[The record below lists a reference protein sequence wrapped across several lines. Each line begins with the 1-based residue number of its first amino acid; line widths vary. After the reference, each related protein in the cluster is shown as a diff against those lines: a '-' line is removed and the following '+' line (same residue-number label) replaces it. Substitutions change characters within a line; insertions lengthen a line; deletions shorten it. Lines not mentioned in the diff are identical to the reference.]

1 MGLGEVLLLSVG
13 LAMDAFAVSVCKGLS
28 LKKVT
33 IKEASICGIWFG
45 LFQAIMPLLG
55 YLLGSGFAS
64 FIDRF
69 AAWIAFFILAFLG
82 INMLRE
88 AFSDEDEDEEA
99 TPDLG
104 FKVMF
109 GAAIATSIDAMA
121 VGVTFVAVPVTV
133 FTASIFLNTLFA
145 VACIG
150 IITYAISCAG
160 VFIGGY
166 FGSAYKSGAVAA
178 GGSILIFIGLKALMD
193 KYEIIG
199 GSNPD
204 TVFWLLLPFAG
215 TVFGALLVFFRI
227 ETPDKLK
234 KCMIAL
240 SAGIM
245 LSASIWCLMTPA
257 FSLPAL
263 GNIKPIYTVF
273 IGFWVG
279 VLFQFGLDNLVPHTH
294 GFSGETEGLKSE
306 ADKTVKMMLS
316 MIIHHIPEGIAIGA
330 VYAGFLNGNGIISR
344 YSMIA
349 VTVGMLIQNFPEA
362 AFLSVP
368 VKNEGRGKGTSFF
381 YGMMSGGVEPIIGI
395 LTVIIAG
402 LLPSILPYVMSL
414 SAGAM
419 IYTII
424 ESMIPEMSEGKVS
437 DRVVISFAAGFSLMM
452 LLAYALP
459 MI

>member
-1 MGLGEVLLLSVG
+1 MGLAEVLLLSVG

-55 YLLGSGFAS
+55 YLLGSGFS
-64 FIDRF
+64 SIIDRF
-69 AAWIAFFILAFLG
+69 AAWIAFLILTVLG

-88 AFSDEDEDEEA
+88 AFGSDDDDEDE

-104 FKVMF
+104 IKAMF

-121 VGVTFVAVPVTV
+121 VGVTFVAVPVKALP
-133 FTASIFLNTLFA
+133 ASSLMNTLFA
-145 VACIG
+145 VTCIG
-150 IITYAISCAG
+150 VITYLISSIG

-166 FGSAYKSGAVAA
+166 FGAAYKSGAVAA

-193 KYEIIG
+193 KYGIIG
-199 GSNPD
+199 AGNPD

-215 TVFGALLVFFRI
+215 TVLGALLVFFRI
-227 ETPDKLK
+227 KTPDMIR
-234 KCMIAL
+234 KCLIAL

-245 LSASIWCLMTPA
+245 FSASIWCLMTPSFA
-257 FSLPAL
+257 LPAPGL
-263 GNIKPIYTVF
+263 KKPFIAVF
-273 IGFWVG
+273 IGFWG
-279 VLFQFGLDNLVPHTH
+279 GILFQFALDNLVPHTH
-294 GFSGETEGLKSE
+294 GFSGETEGLKSD
-306 ADKTVKMMLS
+306 ADRSIKMMLA

-330 VYAGFLNGNGIISR
+330 VYAGFAGGEDIISR

-349 VTVGMLIQNFPEA
+349 VTIGMLIQNFPEA

-368 VKNEGRGKGTSFF
+368 VREEGRGKGISFF
-381 YGMMSGGVEPIIGI
+381 YGMMSGGIEPIIGI
-395 LTVIIAG
+395 LTVIIEG
-402 LLPSILPYVMSL
+402 IFPQVLPYIMSL

-424 ESMIPEMSEGKVS
+424 ESMIPEMTEGGVS

-459 MI
+459 ML

>member
-1 MGLGEVLLLSVG
+1 MGLGEILLLSVG
-13 LAMDAFAVSVCKGLS
+13 LAMDAFAVSVCKGLTI
-28 LKKVT
+28 KKVN
-33 IKEASICGIWFG
+33 IKKASICGIWFG
-45 LFQAIMPLLG
+45 LFQGIMPLLG

-64 FIDRF
+64 FIDKF
-69 AAWIAFFILAFLG
+69 ASWIAFLILSFLG

-88 AFSDEDEDEEA
+88 AFSAEEEESD
-99 TPDLG
+99 PGLG

-109 GAAIATSIDAMA
+109 GAAVATSIDAMA
-121 VGVTFVAVPVTV
+121 VGVTFVAVPVKILP
-133 FTASIFLNTLFA
+133 SSNLINTLFA
-145 VACIG
+145 VVCIG
-150 IITYAISCAG
+150 VITYVISTAG

-166 FGSAYKSGAVAA
+166 FGSAYKSGAVAS

-193 KYEIIG
+193 KYDITG
-199 GSNPD
+199 ASND
-204 TVFWLLLPFAG
+204 NVFWLLLPFAG
-215 TVFGALLVFFRI
+215 TVLGALLVFFRI
-227 ETPDKLK
+227 DTPNKLK
-234 KCMIAL
+234 KCLIAL

-245 LSASIWCLMTPA
+245 LSASIWCLMTPS
-257 FSLPAL
+257 FSLPAF
-263 GNIKPIYTVF
+263 GSKKPFIAVF

-279 VLFQFGLDNLVPHTH
+279 ILFQFGMDNLVPHTH

-306 ADKTVKMMLS
+306 ADKPVKMMLA

-330 VYAGFLNGNGIISR
+330 VYAGFLYGDGLISR

-368 VKNEGRGKGTSFF
+368 VKEEGRSKSTSFF

-395 LTVIIAG
+395 VTVIACG
-402 LLPSILPYVMSL
+402 LCTPILPYVMSL

-419 IYTII
+419 IYTIV
-424 ESMIPEMSEGKVS
+424 ESMIPEMIDGEVS
-437 DRVVISFAAGFSLMM
+437 DRVVLAFAAGFSLMM

>member
-33 IKEASICGIWFG
+33 IKEASVCGIWFG
-45 LFQAIMPLLG
+45 LFQGIMPLLG

-69 AAWIAFFILAFLG
+69 AAWIAFLILTILG

-88 AFSDEDEDEEA
+88 AFGSDEDDEEA

-104 FKVMF
+104 FKVML
-109 GAAIATSIDAMA
+109 GAAVATSIDAMA
-121 VGVTFVAVPVTV
+121 VGVTFVAVPVR
-133 FTASIFLNTLFA
+133 IFSGSALINTFLA

-150 IITYAISCAG
+150 IITYVISALG

-166 FGSAYKSGAVAA
+166 FGAAYKSGAVAA

-193 KYEIIG
+193 KYDITGAGNDNI
-199 GSNPD
+199 
-204 TVFWLLLPFAG
+204 FWLLLPFAG
-215 TVFGALLVFFRI
+215 TVLGALLVFFRI
-227 ETPDKLK
+227 NTPDKLK
-234 KCMIAL
+234 KCLIAL

-245 LSASIWCLMTPA
+245 LSASIWCLMTPS
-257 FSLPAL
+257 FSLPFF
-263 GNIKPIYTVF
+263 GSVKPFIVVF

-279 VLFQFGLDNLVPHTH
+279 MLFQFGLDNLVPHTH
-294 GFSGETEGLKSE
+294 GFSGETEGLRSE
-306 ADKTVKMMLS
+306 ADKPVKMMMA

-330 VYAGFLNGNGIISR
+330 VYAGFLYGEGIISR

-368 VKNEGRGKGTSFF
+368 VKEEGRSKGASFF

-395 LTVIIAG
+395 VTVIIAG
-402 LLPSILPYVMSL
+402 LFPPILPYVMSL

-419 IYTII
+419 IYTIV
-424 ESMIPEMSEGKVS
+424 ESMIPEMIEGEVS
-437 DRVVISFAAGFSLMM
+437 DRVVLAFAAGFSLMM
-452 LLAYALP
+452 LLAYGLP
-459 MI
+459 ML

>member
-1 MGLGEVLLLSVG
+1 
-13 LAMDAFAVSVCKGLS
+13 
-28 LKKVT
+28 
-33 IKEASICGIWFG
+33 
-45 LFQAIMPLLG
+45 
-55 YLLGSGFAS
+55 
-64 FIDRF
+64 
-69 AAWIAFFILAFLG
+69 
-82 INMLRE
+82 
-88 AFSDEDEDEEA
+88 
-99 TPDLG
+99 
-104 FKVMF
+104 
-109 GAAIATSIDAMA
+109 
-121 VGVTFVAVPVTV
+121 
-133 FTASIFLNTLFA
+133 
-145 VACIG
+145 
-150 IITYAISCAG
+150 
-160 VFIGGY
+160 
-166 FGSAYKSGAVAA
+166 
-178 GGSILIFIGLKALMD
+178 
-193 KYEIIG
+193 
-199 GSNPD
+199 
-204 TVFWLLLPFAG
+204 
-215 TVFGALLVFFRI
+215 
-227 ETPDKLK
+227 
-234 KCMIAL
+234 MIAL

-273 IGFWVG
+273 IGFWGG

-368 VKNEGRGKGTSFF
+368 VKNEGRGKSTSFF

>member
-1 MGLGEVLLLSVG
+1 MGLGEILLLSVG

-45 LFQAIMPLLG
+45 LFQGIMPLLG

-69 AAWIAFFILAFLG
+69 AAWIAFLILTILG

-88 AFSDEDEDEEA
+88 AFGEDDEDEES

-109 GAAIATSIDAMA
+109 GAAVATSIDAMA
-121 VGVTFVAVPVTV
+121 VGVTFVAVPVRV
-133 FTASIFLNTLFA
+133 FSASSLINTLFA

-150 IITYAISCAG
+150 VITYAISAAG

-166 FGSAYKSGAVAA
+166 FGAAYKSGAVAA

-193 KYEIIG
+193 KYDITG
-199 GSNPD
+199 ASND
-204 TVFWLLLPFAG
+204 NVFWLLLPFAG
-215 TVFGALLVFFRI
+215 TVLGALLVFFRVN
-227 ETPDKLK
+227 TPDKLK
-234 KCMIAL
+234 KCLIAL

-245 LSASIWCLMTPA
+245 LSASIWCLMTPS
-257 FSLPAL
+257 FSLPSF
-263 GNIKPIYTVF
+263 GSKKPFIAVF

-279 VLFQFGLDNLVPHTH
+279 ILFQFGLDNLVPHTH

-306 ADKTVKMMLS
+306 ADKPVKMMLA

-330 VYAGFLNGNGIISR
+330 VYAGFLYGGGIISR

-368 VKNEGRGKGTSFF
+368 VKEEGRSKGASFF

-395 LTVIIAG
+395 VTVIVAG
-402 LLPSILPYVMSL
+402 LLPPILPYVMSL

-419 IYTII
+419 IYTIV
-424 ESMIPEMSEGKVS
+424 ESMIPEMIDGEVS
-437 DRVVISFAAGFSLMM
+437 DRVVLAFAAGFSLMM